1 MTAPRSNDPL
11 LGVPG
16 GAAGLDT
23 PALVLD
29 LDAVDRNLA
38 AMAAWARQRG
48 VGLRPHAKTHKSVE
62 LGRRQMAAG
71 AIGLCCAKLSEAEV
85 LADGGLEHLL
95 ICSPVIQ
102 DGKLPRLAA
111 LNVRIP
117 GLMATI
123 DDPDAVAA
131 LAAAV
136 APTGRTLELLI
147 DCDIGTH
154 RFGVTSPEAAVALA
168 NRIAQEPSLRL
179 MGIQGYCGHVQS
191 MPDYA
196 ERRALSHASLAQLG
210 AIRDALR
217 AAGHACPI
225 VSGGGT
231 GTHDFDTEPGV
242 MTDLQV
248 GSYLFMDVVYGRAQ
262 LTPNGAPRFEPAL
275 FVWTRV
281 VSNRQPGFATTDA
294 GFKAFSTDAG
304 PPTIAFGAPDGAT
317 YAFFGDE
324 FGRVIRP
331 EGAPRPALGTLV
343 GCVVPHCDPNA
354 NLYDFYHGVR
364 GDTLESIIPI
374 DARGCSS

>member
-1 MTAPRSNDPL
+1 MTAPRSNDIL

-16 GAAGLDT
+16 GAVDLDT

-29 LDAVDRNLA
+29 LDAVERNVA
-38 AMAAWARQRG
+38 TMAAWARQRG
-48 VGLRPHAKTHKSVE
+48 IGLRPHTKTHKSIE

-71 AIGLCCAKLSEAEV
+71 AVGLCCAKLSEAEV
-85 LADGGLEHLL
+85 LADGGLETLL
-95 ICSPVIQ
+95 ICSPVVQ
-102 DGKLPRLAA
+102 RGKLARIAA
-111 LNVRIP
+111 LNTRIAE
-117 GLMATI
+117 LMVTI
-123 DDPDAVAA
+123 DDPEAVAP

-136 APTGRTLELLI
+136 APTGRTLAVLI

-154 RFGVTSPEAAVALA
+154 RFGVRSPEDAVALA
-168 NRIAQEPSLRL
+168 ARIAAEPSLRL

-191 MPDYA
+191 MPDYG
-196 ERRALSHASLAQLG
+196 ERRALSHPALRDLA

-231 GTHDFDTEPGV
+231 GTHDSDADLGI

-294 GFKAFSTDAG
+294 GFKAFATDAG
-304 PPTIAFGAPDGAT
+304 PPTIAFGAPEGAT

-354 NLYDFYHGVR
+354 NLYDVYHGVR
-364 GDTLESIIPI
+364 GGTLETIIPI